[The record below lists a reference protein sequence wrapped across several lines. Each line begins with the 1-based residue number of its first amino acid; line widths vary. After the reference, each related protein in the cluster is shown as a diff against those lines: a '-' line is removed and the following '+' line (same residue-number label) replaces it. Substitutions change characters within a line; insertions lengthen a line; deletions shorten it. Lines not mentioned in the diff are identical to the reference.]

1 MLRWRRASVSFATTN
16 GLGKASPIRGSALS
30 QRFFGASPG
39 LPASPQGTAPA
50 EGRSVDEKRDNSADD
65 RSDQSRW
72 AEHSLATLEKIAEE
86 PTEQRAD
93 EPERRVPNTPMGSL
107 PGTSSRATAPAMRP
121 MISHQMMFMSSPFLV
136 GTQGRYPLEVTT

>member
-72 AEHSLATLEKIAEE
+72 AEHSLATIEQIAEE
-86 PTEQRAD
+86 PTDQRAD
-93 EPERRVPNTPMGSL
+93 EPERKGPQHAHGISPRNQQDRKSTRL
-107 PGTSSRATAPAMRP
+107 NSSHIT
-121 MISHQMMFMSSPFLV
+121 ISYAVFCLKKKKHK
-136 GTQGRYPLEVTT
+136 R